1 MVAGASLA
9 HGTRVAR
16 ELDAVTYLGATI
28 TYVGDSVT
36 YLEGEMASSV
46 EPTESPGAARGSLWR
61 RHTARP
67 VTVALGVLTA
77 GPIVVASV
85 VAGLAAW
92 LALALLE
99 RITRH
104 ARAAWVALA
113 TLTLAASLG
122 APLSGR
128 GIDRGSRLVLTLLH
142 LTVGTL
148 LIVLLARTSRPA
160 RSAMPRRDR

>member
-1 MVAGASLA
+1 
-9 HGTRVAR
+9 
-16 ELDAVTYLGATI
+16 
-28 TYVGDSVT
+28 
-36 YLEGEMASSV
+36 MASSV
-46 EPTESPGAARGSLWR
+46 EPAQSPGAARGSLWR
-61 RHTARP
+61 RPTARL

-77 GPIVVASV
+77 LAVWTVSELVFGVDVHQPAFGTGVPQDLTAGPIVVASI

-104 ARAAWVALA
+104 ARGAWVALA
-113 TLTLAASLG
+113 ALTLAVSLG
-122 APLSGR
+122 APLSAH
-128 GIDRGSRLVLTLLH
+128 GIDGASRLVLTLLH

-160 RSAMPRRDR
+160 PSAMPRRDR

>member
-1 MVAGASLA
+1 
-9 HGTRVAR
+9 
-16 ELDAVTYLGATI
+16 
-28 TYVGDSVT
+28 
-36 YLEGEMASSV
+36 MASSV
-46 EPTESPGAARGSLWR
+46 EPAPSPGAARGSLWR
-61 RHTARP
+61 RPTARP
-67 VTVALGVLTA
+67 VTVALGVLTALTVWTASELVFGVDVRQPAYGPGVPQDLTA

-92 LALALLE
+92 LALA
-99 RITRH
+99 
-104 ARAAWVALA
+104 

-128 GIDRGSRLVLTLLH
+128 GIDGGSRLVLTLLH

-160 RSAMPRRDR
+160 PSALPRRDR

>member
-1 MVAGASLA
+1 
-9 HGTRVAR
+9 
-16 ELDAVTYLGATI
+16 
-28 TYVGDSVT
+28 
-36 YLEGEMASSV
+36 MASSASSAASAG
-46 EPTESPGAARGSLWR
+46 SPGAARGPLWR
-61 RHTARP
+61 RHAARP
-67 VTVALGVLTA
+67 VAVTLGVLAALAVWTVSEQVFGVDVRQPAFGTGVPQELTA

-128 GIDRGSRLVLTLLH
+128 GIDGGSRLVLTLLH
-142 LTVGTL
+142 LTVGTV
-148 LIVLLARTSRPA
+148 LIVLLARTSPPA
-160 RSAMPRRDR
+160 RSAAPRRNG